1 MSKKG
6 KDKCIEEAKK
16 ALEVKT
22 KAVEQGKIVKK

>member
-1 MSKKG
+1 MSKKA

-16 ALEVKT
+16 ALEVKI